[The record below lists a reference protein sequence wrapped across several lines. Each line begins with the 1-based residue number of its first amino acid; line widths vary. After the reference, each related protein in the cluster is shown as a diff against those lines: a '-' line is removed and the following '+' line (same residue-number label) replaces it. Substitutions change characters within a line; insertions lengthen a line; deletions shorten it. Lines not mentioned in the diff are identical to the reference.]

1 MEERRYNNRIYSPTH
16 KMGFKILSD
25 TQLKNIFPTVD
36 NLERKFEIHRKN
48 IAKIGEL
55 REQDEK
61 FDFQYN
67 LMYDSIFS
75 IWGKRGSGK
84 TSAIFTLK
92 YRLEENHPNDF
103 VLPIIMPEM
112 IPANCDIIGWI
123 LAILDKEVKKLEN
136 KIEHNSKL
144 IYDEDFFRHCAFDAK
159 NNSLRASYKK
169 VKELASSRI
178 ISYIAEDGSYAENIG
193 NSERYT
199 QNGFDFS
206 RKLTEFWDILVRS
219 IKKVYGMKKGEEPL
233 IYMMFDDVDLTP
245 DRVVELFSVII
256 KYLSHPNLIVITTA
270 DEGLFRDVIEN
281 DLRKKIKQDMMA
293 ENLKKIAVAMTT
305 QLDSYPQIQEYVQN
319 DTSFERQVKE
329 TAELYIDKV
338 LPPSERYYLE
348 LFDTCE
354 KRRNF
359 IENTDIEGKNTTLE
373 QYIYKQIERL
383 YAKVWTVQGEM
394 KEEYNFLYYEKDSQR
409 YFMTPY
415 LLFMGNTSR
424 QLANQC
430 FILQELVDALLEIYE
445 RADII
450 NDKEEKS
457 AYLHRQV
464 YRQMQHFL
472 YNSINAG
479 CILHSINAGC
489 ILHLE
494 ETSTGSLVENL
505 LLFQKEQFP
514 IYVNYP
520 YLLEYYRKRIALSRE
535 NENRITTLK
544 DTVALFMLLFFAE
557 NILFVADSAP
567 ESQYAVNPERK
578 RIHGTDDLVELF
590 DEVTLNR
597 NLSLIKR
604 SEDRN
609 DKNALKEMLYL
620 FEHVLVYP
628 DKIVNF
634 DIKDFESVRE
644 YLYNLSDRQLI
655 KAVTSEMLQK
665 WSQRNPKWF
674 KTVSQILY
682 LSYEGIYTLHP
693 KEFKRLDLKKKYLG
707 NHKFVRKWINDINLM
722 DGTHLLKIV
731 LMMDD
736 NLEESKKHLINE
748 LSGIINRAYR
758 LSEEDNIKYSSARR
772 TFTELCSSE
781 QESYVDIFKLEE
793 KFDDIIPQR
802 YGLKYFSDKSN
813 NKDSLNLKFIATLGL
828 RTIFSSEQYIDW
840 KKIFLDLKNNNDVY
854 EYLKNWVE
862 LIIDEIQ
869 KRIYDIAQTE
879 LNYIITDVDTF
890 EEAVSQI
897 SDLEKYYGSG
907 NTQGYKYILDYCN
920 NKNSDVLQINTH
932 LVTSLYQQISR
943 TAEQLGRID
952 YERASVGILAEV
964 ERYFKEIDESLLLAA
979 STGKQYEK
987 LEEYLLMFYTL
998 NYFTDLFYVI
1008 TIQLEKDQIGSR
1020 LDGHSFHEKDSFA
1033 AQMYKQIL
1041 DIIKGRT
1048 SENAKEDKR
1057 ERNRRQKQY
1066 YYLADL
1072 LRTYFIDAGDVY
1084 IKQWRN
1090 ELDE

>member
-1 MEERRYNNRIYSPTH
+1 MPEGRMHMEEKRYNSRIYSPTH

-36 NLERKFEIHRKN
+36 NLERKFEVHRKN
-48 IAKIGEL
+48 IARIGEL

-84 TSAIFTLK
+84 TSAIFTMK
-92 YRLEENHPNDF
+92 YRLEEDHPNDF

-123 LAILDKEVKKLEN
+123 LAILDREVKKLED
-136 KIEHNSKL
+136 KIERNPKL
-144 IYDEDFFRHCAFDAK
+144 VHDDEFFRHCAFDAR

-169 VKELASSRI
+169 VKELASSRNV
-178 ISYIAEDGSYAENIG
+178 SYTGEEGSYAENIG

-206 RKLTEFWDILVRS
+206 RKLTEFWDILVRT

-233 IYMMFDDVDLTP
+233 IYIMFDDVDLTP
-245 DRVVELFSVII
+245 DRVIELFSVII

-270 DEGLFRDVIEN
+270 DEGLFRDVFEN

-293 ENLKKIAVAMTT
+293 ENLKKIARAMLSQWDDYSDTW
-305 QLDSYPQIQEYVQN
+305 EYVKN
-319 DTSFERQVKE
+319 DTPFECQVKE

-383 YAKVWTVQGEM
+383 YAKIWTVQEKMQG
-394 KEEYNFLYYEKDSQR
+394 EYNFLYYEKDSQR

-445 RADII
+445 KADTI
-450 NDKEEKS
+450 DGKEEKS

-479 CILHSINAGC
+479 CV
-489 ILHLE
+489 LHLE
-494 ETSTGSLVENL
+494 GISSGSLVENL

-514 IYVNYP
+514 VYVNYP
-520 YLLEYYRKRIALSRE
+520 YLLEYYRKRNALSRK
-535 NENRITTLK
+535 NENRIATLK
-544 DTVALFMLLFFAE
+544 DTVALFMLLFFVE

-567 ESQYAVNPERK
+567 EPQYAVNPERK

-655 KAVTSEMLQK
+655 TAVTREMLQK
-665 WSQRNPKWF
+665 WSKRNPKWF

-682 LSYEGIYTLHP
+682 LSYEGIYTLHL
-693 KEFKRLDLKKKYLG
+693 KELKRLDLKKKYLG
-707 NHKFVRKWINDINLM
+707 NHKFARKWINDINLT

-736 NLEESKKHLINE
+736 DLEENKKHLLNE
-748 LSGIINRAYR
+748 LTDIISRTYY
-758 LSEEDNIKYSSARR
+758 LSSEEEIVKSSDARE
-772 TFTELCSSE
+772 TFVELCGSE
-781 QESYVDIFKLEE
+781 RKRYVDIFKLEE
-793 KFDDIIPQR
+793 KFDNIMFQR
-802 YGLKYFSDKSN
+802 YRLKYLSDKSN
-813 NKDSLNLKFIATLGL
+813 NKDSLNLEFIVSLGL
-828 RTIFSSEQYIDW
+828 RTVFSREQYKDW
-840 KKIFLDLKNNNDVY
+840 KKLVLDLKNDNDGY

-862 LIIDEIQ
+862 SIIDEIQ

-897 SDLEKYYGSG
+897 SDLEKFYGSG
-907 NTQGYKYILDYCN
+907 NTQGYKYILDYCD
-920 NKNSDVLQINTH
+920 NKNSDLLQINTH
-932 LVTSLYQQISR
+932 FVTSLYQQITR

-952 YERASVGILAEV
+952 YERANVGILAEV
-964 ERYFKEIDESLLLAA
+964 ERHFKEIDESLLLAA
-979 STGKQYEK
+979 QTGKQYEK

-998 NYFTDLFYVI
+998 NYFTDVFYVM
-1008 TIQLEKDQIGSR
+1008 TIQQEKDQIGSK
-1020 LDGHSFHEKDSFA
+1020 LDGHSFHEKDSFG

-1041 DIIKGRT
+1041 DIIKGRI
-1048 SENAKEDKR
+1048 SENPKQDKK
-1057 ERNRRQKQY
+1057 ERNRNQKQY